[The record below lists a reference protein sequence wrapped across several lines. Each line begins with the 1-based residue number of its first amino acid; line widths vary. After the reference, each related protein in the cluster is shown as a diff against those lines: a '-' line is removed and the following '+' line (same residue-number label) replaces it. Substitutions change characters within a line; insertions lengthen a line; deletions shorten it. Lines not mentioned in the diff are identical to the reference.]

1 MAFVQT
7 NVNYAAEYSAA
18 LAQAYPYLSY
28 FGAIWASEN
37 SNRYRTGMGKTMY
50 IPTITVSGAKDVNRN
65 SINGT
70 FNRNWNNQWQAVE
83 LQMDREWDTLVDPMD
98 MTETNDVA
106 NLANIT
112 RAFVEFQKIPEMD
125 AFLASKLASFASAF
139 GGTSTQSLT
148 SSTILTEWDN
158 AIAYMTNQRVNRD
171 RCVSYM
177 TPATYKLLKQAT
189 GLSRFIE
196 VTNGIQPVDRN
207 VARLDGITIVE
218 VPDDMMKT
226 AYTFTEGWAVN
237 TASAQQI
244 NFMIVDPM
252 AVAAPIKYETAM
264 MSPPTAQSK
273 GKYLYYERYY
283 YGAFILDQ
291 RQAGV
296 YAHLGAAPS
305 LGELTV
311 TSVAATAT
319 GTSAGD
325 TVITVSGKGIFDDG
339 NCMEGLKLVYCTGTD
354 AAVSLTYNAVP
365 DATKTWVTMSANPVT
380 IASQTANKYITVALV
395 NKQTGFVVAGGNTQ
409 LVVKA

>member
-1 MAFVQT
+1 MSFVQT
-7 NVNYAAEYSAA
+7 NVNYAAEYSQA

-37 SNRYRTGMGKTMY
+37 SNRYRSGMGKTMY
-50 IPTITVSGAKDVNRN
+50 IPTVTVSGAVDANRN
-65 SINGT
+65 QITGT
-70 FNRNWNNQWQAVE
+70 FDRNWNNQWQAVD
-83 LQMDREWDTLVDPMD
+83 LQMDREWSTLVDPMD

-112 RAFVEFQKIPEMD
+112 RAFVETQKVPEMD

-158 AIAYMTNQRVNRD
+158 ALAYMTNQRVNRD
-171 RCVSYM
+171 RVVAYM

-189 GLSRFIE
+189 GMTRFIE
-196 VTNGIQPVDRN
+196 VTNGIRDVDRN
-207 VARLDGITIVE
+207 IARLDGVNVVE
-218 VPDDMMKT
+218 VPEDMMKT

-244 NFMIVDPM
+244 NFMLVDPM
-252 AVAAPIKYETAM
+252 AVAAPIKYEVSM
-264 MSPPTAQSK
+264 MSAPTAQNK

-283 YGAFILDQ
+283 YGAFILNQ

-305 LGELTV
+305 LGTLTV
-311 TSVAATAT
+311 TSVA
-319 GTSAGD
+319 GTVDDGD

-339 NCMEGLKLVYCTGTD
+339 IPMEGLKLVYCTGTD

-365 DATKTWVTMSANPVT
+365 DATKTWVAMTKNPVT

-395 NKQTGFVVAGGNTQ
+395 NRNTGYVVAGGNTQ
-409 LVVKA
+409 LVVGA

>member
-1 MAFVQT
+1 MGFVQT
-7 NVNYAAEYSAA
+7 NVNYAAEYSQA

-50 IPTITVSGAKDVNRN
+50 IPTITVSGAVDVNRN
-65 SINGT
+65 SINGS
-70 FNRNWNNQWQAVE
+70 FSRNWNNQLQAVE
-83 LQMDREWDTLVDPMD
+83 LEMDREWSTLVDPLD

-112 RAFVEFQKIPEMD
+112 RAFVEFQKVPEMD
-125 AFLASKLASFASAF
+125 AFIASKLAGFASAY

-158 AIAYMTNQRVNRD
+158 GVAYMTNQRVNRD
-171 RCVSYM
+171 RVIAYM

-189 GLSRFIE
+189 GMTRFIE

-207 VARLDGITIVE
+207 IARLDGINVVE

-244 NFMIVDPM
+244 NFLLVDPM

-283 YGAFILDQ
+283 YGAFILNQ

-305 LGELTV
+305 LGSLTV
-311 TSVAATAT
+311 TSVA
-319 GTSAGD
+319 GTVDDGD
-325 TVITVSGKGIFDDG
+325 TVVTASGKGIFDDG

-365 DATKTWVTMSANPVT
+365 DATKTWVEMSKNPVT
-380 IASQTANKYITVALV
+380 IASQTANKYITIALV
-395 NKQTGFVVAGGNTQ
+395 NKQTGYVVAGGNTQ

>member
-1 MAFVQT
+1 MSFVQT
-7 NVNYAAEYSAA
+7 NVNYAAEYSQA

-37 SNRYRTGMGKTMY
+37 SNRYRSGMGKTMY
-50 IPTITVSGAKDVNRN
+50 IPTVTVSGAVDANRN
-65 SINGT
+65 QITGT
-70 FNRNWNNQWQAVE
+70 FDRNWNNQWQAVD
-83 LQMDREWDTLVDPMD
+83 LQMDREWSTLVDPMD

-112 RAFVEFQKIPEMD
+112 RAFVETQKVPEMD
-125 AFLASKLASFASAF
+125 AFLASKLAGFASAY
-139 GGTSTQSLT
+139 GGVSTQSLT

-158 AIAYMTNQRVNRD
+158 ALAYMTNQRVNRD
-171 RCVSYM
+171 RVVAYM

-189 GLSRFIE
+189 GMTRFIE
-196 VTNGIQPVDRN
+196 VTNGIRDVDRN
-207 VARLDGITIVE
+207 IARLDGVNVVE
-218 VPDDMMKT
+218 VPEDMMKT

-237 TASAQQI
+237 LASAQQI
-244 NFMIVDPM
+244 NFMLVDPM
-252 AVAAPIKYETAM
+252 AVAAPIKYEVSM
-264 MSPPTAQSK
+264 MSAPTAQNK

-283 YGAFILDQ
+283 YGAFILNQ

-305 LGELTV
+305 LGTLTV
-311 TSVAATAT
+311 TSVA
-319 GTSAGD
+319 GTEDDGD

-339 NCMEGLKLVYCTGTD
+339 IPMEGLKLVYCTGTD

-365 DATKTWVTMSANPVT
+365 DATKTWVAMTKNPVT

-395 NKQTGFVVAGGNTQ
+395 NKQTGYVVAGGNTQ